1 VRVVIVRGK
10 RQVVQRQRFA
20 CSDTAAIAAWFKQ
33 LGKYRVVVE
42 ATASYEWFVKL
53 VEPTAERVVLA
64 HPKKLRV
71 IAESKRKSDK
81 IDAFVLA
88 EFLALDMIPEA
99 WRPTPRLSL
108 ARLLLSRARLR
119 FTEPNQFTQRGF
131 RRQRKDHMA

>member
-1 VRVVIVRGK
+1 MKYVGADLHKKTITLCVLVTVRGK
-10 RQVVQRQRFA
+10 RQVFQRQRFA
-20 CSDTAAIAAWFKQ
+20 CCDTAAIAAWFKG

-42 ATASYEWFVKL
+42 ATASYKWFVKL

-88 EFLALDMIPEA
+88 EFLALNMIPEA
-99 WRPTPRLSL
+99 WRPTPRVREHRTLV
-108 ARLLLSRARLR
+108 RHRV
-119 FTEPNQFTQRGF
+119 
-131 RRQRKDHMA
+131 